1 MVEKQVF
8 VCNRQG
14 KMVGNDDSGR
24 KRRSNVVVRTDC
36 KVSMRVKLDSNQW
49 KVIGV
54 NLKHNHELAPS
65 IWLVRFMKCHKSMT
79 TRKKKFI
86 EILQNSRVSPRKVMS
101 IFRMLRSHL
110 RAVGFDAKDVS
121 NLKSQE
127 SKNTE
132 T

>member
-1 MVEKQVF
+1 
-8 VCNRQG
+8 
-14 KMVGNDDSGR
+14 
-24 KRRSNVVVRTDC
+24 
-36 KVSMRVKLDSNQW
+36 
-49 KVIGV
+49 
-54 NLKHNHELAPS
+54 
-65 IWLVRFMKCHKSMT
+65 MT

-86 EILQNSRVSPRKVMS
+86 EILQNSRVPPRKVMS

-110 RAVGFDAKDVS
+110 RAVGFDAKYVS